1 MTTGGIDGGSIDSG
15 GARVVPLAGPVS
27 VRVLRERTVRDAEI
41 TAAIDAAWERL
52 VAHNPRYFNG
62 AILSFERYDSE
73 RGVIT
78 ARVEEYKAHAVRL
91 TVDSG
96 IDFLGVTAILRAP
109 GADGVAR
116 FMLGRRGER
125 VHDYPGQWEFGP
137 CGGVDPPGGDGLLPE
152 DINREAAR
160 EAAEEA
166 GVSLADARVRHLA
179 LVHDGPAIGSTD
191 LMVLVDFVDM
201 PQTTTGWE
209 YGAVRWVTMEELVAW
224 CLRSP
229 GEVIPTTRAVVAW
242 MSGR

>member
-1 MTTGGIDGGSIDSG
+1 MTTEGIDAGFIDPG
-15 GARVVPLAGPVS
+15 GARVVPLAGPVT
-27 VRVLRERTVRDAEI
+27 VRVLRERAERDAEI
-41 TAAIDAAWERL
+41 AAAIDAAWERL
-52 VAHNPRYFNG
+52 VARNPRYFNG
-62 AILSFERYDSE
+62 AILSFEAYDAD

-96 IDFLGVTAILRAP
+96 IDLLGVTTILRAP
-109 GADGVAR
+109 GSDGAAR
-116 FMLGRRGER
+116 YLLGRRGVG

-137 CGGVDPPGGDGLLPE
+137 CGGIDPPEGDSLSPG
-152 DINREAAR
+152 DINSEAAR

-166 GVSLADARVRHLA
+166 GVSLTDARIRHLA

-191 LMVLVDFVDM
+191 LMVLVDFDAM
-201 PQTTTGWE
+201 PGTTTGWE
-209 YGAVRWVTMEELVAW
+209 YGAVRWVTMDELVEW
-224 CLRSP
+224 CRRSP